1 LITEITESQYP
12 DRATGDVIAGLSLD
26 RLARI
31 DAWAQRYVDEGR
43 IAGGLTVVARGGEVA
58 YFQPHGAMDLER
70 KRPTQR
76 DTIYRIYSMSKPIAC
91 VALLMLFEEG
101 LFQLDRPVER
111 YIPSWKNLRVYQSG
125 RYPDIVT
132 TAPERPMLVGDLFSH
147 TSGLSYGFDPAN
159 APVDAAYKQLGVAAG
174 RRGTLQQMVDRL
186 ADAPLEYSP
195 GTRWKYSLAIDVI
208 GYLVQEIS
216 GLPFDQFLQ
225 ERIFGPLG
233 MVDTGFNVSDA
244 QADRFAANYRRTP
257 QAMLELGDDPATS
270 EYRTPATFFSGGGGL
285 VSTAGD
291 YLRFCQ
297 MLANGGELDG
307 VRILGPRTIDL
318 MSLNHLPDG
327 KDLTDLAV
335 ASFSETQNAGNGF
348 GLGVAV
354 HVDQVKSKQLC
365 SVGTYYWGGAASTIF
380 WIDPIEDLVVIF
392 MTQLMPSG
400 TYDFRRQLH
409 SLVYSS
415 IVD

>member
-1 LITEITESQYP
+1 MITEERHTA
-12 DRATGDVIAGLSLD
+12 RTGDDVVAGLSLD

-43 IAGGLTVVARGGEVA
+43 IAGGLTVVARDNEVA
-58 YFQPHGAMDLER
+58 YFQPHGRMDVER
-70 KRPTQR
+70 DRATRR
-76 DTIYRIYSMSKPIAC
+76 DTIYRIYSMTKPIAC

-101 LFQLDRPVER
+101 LFQLDRPVDR
-111 YIPSWKNLRVYQSG
+111 YIPSWKHLRVYQSG

-132 TAPERPMLVGDLFSH
+132 APPERPMQIGDLFTH

-159 APVDAAYKQLGVAAG
+159 SPVDEAYEKLGVRAG
-174 RRGTLQQMVDRL
+174 RSGTLQEMVDRL
-186 ADAPLEYSP
+186 AEAPLEYSP

-208 GYLVQEIS
+208 GYLVQEIA
-216 GLPFDQFLQ
+216 GVPFDQFLK
-225 ERIFGPLG
+225 ERIFDPLG
-233 MVDTGFNVSDA
+233 MVDTGFMVSDA

-257 QAMLELGDDPATS
+257 KTRLELGDDPETS
-270 EYRTPATFFSGGGGL
+270 EYRRPTTFFSGGGGL

-307 VRILGPRTIDL
+307 VRLLGPKTVDL
-318 MSLNHLPDG
+318 MSMNHLPG
-327 KDLTDLAV
+327 GQDLTDMAI

-354 HVDQVKSKQLC
+354 HVDQAKSKQLS

-380 WIDPIEDLVVIF
+380 WIDPIEDLIVIF
-392 MTQLMPSG
+392 MTQLMPSA

-415 IVD
+415 IVE